1 MSQFA
6 STLLK
11 KQLKELKTHP
21 VEGFTVDLK
30 DDNIMEWN
38 VYIVGPPDTA
48 YEGGIFRVSMTFP
61 NEYPTQPPKLKFLS
75 EFWHPNVYVDGT
87 VCISI
92 LHPPIDDPT
101 SGERIEERWSPA
113 QSVETILLSA
123 ISLLSDPNISSPANV
138 DASVEFRTKPQ
149 VYRERIKKLVEKS
162 KQEIPE
168 GFKMPEIKKP
178 SHQTDFN
185 DDFILQDSEE
195 EDDEGEEEM
204 DDFEEEDQ

>member
-6 STLLK
+6 ANLLK

-21 VEGFTVDLK
+21 VEGFAVELK
-30 DDNIMEWN
+30 DDSNIMEWN
-38 VYIVGPPDTA
+38 VFILGPPETA
-48 YEGGIFRVSMTFP
+48 YEGGVFKALMTFP

-75 EFWHPNVYVDGT
+75 EFWHPNVYIDGT

-92 LHPPIDDPT
+92 LHPPVDDPY
-101 SGERIEERWSPA
+101 SGERIEERWTPA
-113 QSVETILLSA
+113 QSVETILLSV
-123 ISLLSDPNISSPANV
+123 ISLLSDPNVSSPANV
-138 DASVEFRTKPQ
+138 DASVECRNKHN
-149 VYRERIKKLVEKS
+149 VYKERIKKLVEKS

-168 GFKMPEIKKP
+168 GFKMPEVKKP
-178 SHQTDFN
+178 LHQNDFN
-185 DDFILQDSEE
+185 DDFILQDSE

>member
-6 STLLK
+6 SNLLK

-30 DDNIMEWN
+30 DDSNIMEWN
-38 VYIVGPPDTA
+38 VYILGPPETA
-48 YEGGIFRVSMTFP
+48 YEGGVFKASMIFH

-113 QSVETILLSA
+113 QSVETILLSV

-138 DASVEFRTKPQ
+138 DASVEFRNKPNA
-149 VYRERIKKLVEKS
+149 YRERIKKTCRK
-162 KQEIPE
+162 I
-168 GFKMPEIKKP
+168 
-178 SHQTDFN
+178 
-185 DDFILQDSEE
+185 
-195 EDDEGEEEM
+195 
-204 DDFEEEDQ
+204 

>member
-6 STLLK
+6 ANLLK

-30 DDNIMEWN
+30 DDSNIMEWN
-38 VYIVGPPDTA
+38 VYILGPPETA
-48 YEGGIFRVSMTFP
+48 YEGGVFKASMIFH

-113 QSVETILLSA
+113 QSVETILLSV

-138 DASVEFRTKPQ
+138 DASVEFRNKPNA
-149 VYRERIKKLVEKS
+149 YRERIKKLVEKS

-168 GFKMPEIKKP
+168 NFKMPEVKKP
-178 SHQTDFN
+178 QHQTDFN

-195 EDDEGEEEM
+195 EDNGEEEM

>member
-113 QSVETILLSA
+113 QSVETILLSV

-138 DASVEFRTKPQ
+138 DASVEFRNKPQ

-178 SHQTDFN
+178 THQNDFN

>member
-6 STLLK
+6 SNLLK

-30 DDNIMEWN
+30 DDNIMDWH
-38 VYIVGPPDTA
+38 VYILGPPDTA
-48 YEGGIFRVSMTFP
+48 YEGGIFRTSMTFP
-61 NEYPTQPPKLKFLS
+61 SEYPTQPPKLKFLS

-113 QSVETILLSA
+113 QSVETILLSV

-138 DASVEFRTKPQ
+138 DASVEFRNKPQ

-178 SHQTDFN
+178 THQNDFN

>member
-1 MSQFA
+1 LA
-6 STLLK
+6 PKCICRWDCL
-11 KQLKELKTHP
+11 
-21 VEGFTVDLK
+21 
-30 DDNIMEWN
+30 
-38 VYIVGPPDTA
+38 YIYPP
-48 YEGGIFRVSMTFP
+48 S
-61 NEYPTQPPKLKFLS
+61 
-75 EFWHPNVYVDGT
+75 
-87 VCISI
+87 
-92 LHPPIDDPT
+92 PIDDPT